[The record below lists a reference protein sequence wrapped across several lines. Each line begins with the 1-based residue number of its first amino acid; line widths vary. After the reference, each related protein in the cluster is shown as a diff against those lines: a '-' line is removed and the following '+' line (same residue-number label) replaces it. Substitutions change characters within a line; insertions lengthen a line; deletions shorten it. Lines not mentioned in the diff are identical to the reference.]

1 MNRVISPPKSAW
13 AELRQ
18 PLEKGE
24 KQFIE
29 YLDNKLHKD
38 WEIYIQ
44 PHLNGLCPDVVI
56 LNPRVGIGVF
66 EVKNWNFNAMDY
78 YLEND
83 SNGSLSLLCEK
94 KFKPPFKIAPN
105 PVDKILQYKREI
117 IDLYSFGLNFQKQG
131 ALAVTV
137 GLILPSATKEDA
149 ERLFIPLFKDR
160 NQKVFNLQD
169 EGGEN
174 FNHCILTK
182 EDFDRDIQFTLPTGI
197 TRFSSKFM
205 NPVIAN
211 QLRVWLIEPESNKEQ
226 RTPLQ
231 YNRKQK
237 EYIEDRT
244 KSGYRRIKGSA
255 GSGKSVVLVSRACK
269 LMEEKKKVLIVNFN
283 ITMLNYL
290 KDLAVRINPNA
301 RKEATW
307 LNFHNLCGRLC
318 SDAGLRK
325 QYANLFLESKT
336 EFPDNDSYCS
346 LINRAIDIL
355 DEKSAESEDYK
366 EELGKEFFNSYK
378 YDAILVDEGQ
388 DFSLKWWN
396 ILRRLLVENGE
407 MLLVADSTQ
416 DIYEQ
421 AKVWTEDEM
430 RGAGFRGDWVS
441 LEGTYRLPEPL
452 IKLVVDFAKR
462 FLPSNMV
469 NEPVKPKQ
477 LEMPFEKTILKW
489 HQVGNL
495 QPHTLE
501 AHILRIKQELVSLQE
516 ISMNDLT
523 ILVQDSF
530 LGEHVCSVL
539 DKMGIKYTHI
549 FGDSIEEKRARRM
562 AFYKGDTRLRVCT
575 IHSFKG
581 WESRA
586 ILLFINKAE
595 EIHDYALIYTGLTR
609 LKATESSLLDVV
621 CASPKL
627 SEYGRTWPKQ

>member
-1 MNRVISPPKSAW
+1 MNRVISPPKAAW
-13 AELRQ
+13 SKLRQ
-18 PLEKGE
+18 PLEIGE
-24 KQFIE
+24 RQFIE
-29 YLDNKLHKD
+29 YLDNKLHRD

-78 YLEND
+78 YLD
-83 SNGSLSLLCEK
+83 SGGNSPLNLFCK
-94 KFKPPFKIAPN
+94 KDFKPPFKIAPN
-105 PVDKILQYKREI
+105 PVDKLLQYKREI
-117 IDLYSFGLNFQKQG
+117 INLYSFGLNFQKQG
-131 ALAVTV
+131 PLVVTA
-137 GLILPSATKEDA
+137 GLVLPSATRNDA
-149 ERLFIPLFKDR
+149 ERLFMPLFKDR
-160 NQKVFNLQD
+160 NQKIFNLQD
-169 EGGEN
+169 DGGEH
-174 FNHCILTK
+174 FNNCILTK
-182 EDFDRDIQFTLPTGI
+182 EDFNQDIQFILPTGI

-205 NPVIAN
+205 DPVFAN
-211 QLRVWLIEPESNKEQ
+211 QLRAWLIEPESNREQ

-231 YNRKQK
+231 YNRKQMD
-237 EYIEDRT
+237 YIDSRT
-244 KSGYRRIKGSA
+244 QSGYRRIKGSA
-255 GSGKSVVLVSRACK
+255 GSGKSVVLVARACK
-269 LMEEKKKVLIVNFN
+269 LMEEKKQVLIVNFN

-318 SDAGLRK
+318 SDAGLRE
-325 QYANLFLESKT
+325 QYANLFRESKT
-336 EFPDNDSYCS
+336 EFPDNNSYCD
-346 LINRAIDIL
+346 LINNAIDIL
-355 DEKSAESEDYK
+355 DRKSAKSEDYIK
-366 EELGKEFFNSYK
+366 ELGEKFFKSNK

-421 AKVWTEDEM
+421 AQVWTEDEM
-430 RGAGFRGDWVS
+430 KGAGFRGDWAS

-469 NEPVKPKQ
+469 NEPIKLEQ
-477 LEMPFEKTILKW
+477 LEMNFEKTILRW
-489 HQVGNL
+489 NQVGNL

-501 AHILRIKQELVSLQE
+501 SHILRIRKELVNLQE

-530 LGEHVCSVL
+530 LGEHVCLVL
-539 DKMGIKYTHI
+539 DKIGIKYTHI
-549 FGDSIEEKRARRM
+549 FGNSVEEKRARRM

-581 WESRA
+581 WESKA
-586 ILLFINKAE
+586 IILFINKAE

-621 CASPKL
+621 CASPNL
-627 SEYGRTWPKQ
+627 SEYGKTWPKQ